1 MREKCA
7 RVLAAAL
14 MTGAIAFTLAIPAF
28 LATARDGVRS
38 PTAPP
43 SSLQRSVHLVASAPS
58 RPVHAGRLED
68 RRSIVR
74 ALPAAVAPASGQASS
89 PERKPRPA
97 PRPAPRPSPPP
108 APATETRTLANDTSA
123 ASVPEPAAAV
133 SQPPNL
139 AGKSKGKGKAKGSGK
154 EKQTGKPTDLVQQAA
169 PAATT
174 TPPPPPPDQ
183 SPQPEDEKDHGNGKA
198 KGHDKGRDG

>member
-14 MTGAIAFTLAIPAF
+14 MTGAIAFTLAMPAL

-43 SSLQRSVHLVASAPS
+43 SSLQRSVHLVASAPL

-74 ALPAAVAPASGQASS
+74 ALPAAVAPASGQASN
-89 PERKPRPA
+89 PERKPRTA

-108 APATETRTLANDTSA
+108 APATETRTLANETSA
-123 ASVPEPAAAV
+123 APVPEPAAAV

-139 AGKSKGKGKAKGSGK
+139 ACKGKGKAKGSGK

-174 TPPPPPPDQ
+174 TPPPPPPPDE